1 MKTKKNKNNKKK
13 KKLTIKEMEKK
24 VLPSL
29 GASKKIPI
37 PPPYPAGAD
46 YGLAKRS
53 NIR

>member
-1 MKTKKNKNNKKK
+1 MKTKKNKKK
-13 KKLTIKEMEKK
+13 KKLKIKEMEKK

-29 GASKKIPI
+29 AANKKIPI

-53 NIR
+53 NLA